1 VTSLHA
7 SARLLFRVAMAL
19 FTVTIVIGILNGMN
33 LWDPPHNLLMTHV
46 HAGTLGWITLAVVG
60 ASMLMLAASDDKST
74 AQSARRVAIAAIV
87 TTIAYV
93 AAVAT
98 TTSIVRP
105 IMGTLMLVAIVWV
118 LAWAWGRYRTSDRST
133 AQLGILLALI
143 SLTIGAVL
151 GVLLGLFI
159 ARGSIPGLDAETA
172 RALAGAHPPSM
183 LIGYLIL
190 AGAAIAHWLLGGSQA
205 RTGRMVMW
213 ALFVAGIVV
222 NLAFI
227 LDIEELI
234 QLATLLEV
242 VAIIV
247 FIVHLRAQLAP
258 SAWSGGDADNYA
270 RVAVV
275 FLAVGIV
282 LLVYV
287 VQLFVSGELNPE
299 TGEGPIGV
307 LLAFDH
313 VMFIGVM
320 TNALFALVARTAGAR
335 ANPVTIWGVN
345 AGLVVF
351 TAGLVADVSIL
362 KQIGAPIMGLMLLHG
377 LAVLFRQLGSK
388 EPVAAAG

>member
-1 VTSLHA
+1 VAGTDSH
-7 SARLLFRVAMAL
+7 ARLLFRWAMVL
-19 FTVTIVIGILNGMN
+19 FTVTIVIGILNGMD

-60 ASMLMLAASDDKST
+60 ASILMLGRSDSD
-74 AQSARRVAIAAIV
+74 AQSAGRVAMAAIV
-87 TTIAYV
+87 ATVAYV
-93 AAVAT
+93 LAFAT

-118 LAWAWGRYRTSDRST
+118 LAWAWGRYNASERTT
-133 AQLGILLALI
+133 AQLGVLLALV

-159 ARGSIPGLDAETA
+159 ARGSLPGLDTETA
-172 RALAGAHPPSM
+172 QALAGAHPPSM

-190 AGAAIAHWLLGGSQA
+190 AGAAITHWLLGGSQA

-227 LDIEELI
+227 LGIDELI

-247 FIVHLRAQLAP
+247 FIVHLRSQLAP
-258 SAWSGGDADNYA
+258 SAWSGGDANNFA

-275 FLAVGIV
+275 FLGIGIA

-313 VMFIGVM
+313 AMFIGVM
-320 TNALFALVARTAGAR
+320 TNALFALVARSAGAR
-335 ANPVTIWGVN
+335 ANPVTLWGVN
-345 AGLVVF
+345 AGLVLF
-351 TAGLVADVSIL
+351 LAGLVADVAIL
-362 KQIGAPIMGLMLLHG
+362 KQIGAPVMGLMLLHG
-377 LAVLFRQLGSK
+377 IAVLFRQLGAPQ
-388 EPVAAAG
+388 EAVAAG